1 MKLKAWSETERKKLE
16 QLQKQL
22 TDLHSARDADIC
34 RETVYYES
42 GGVRLG
48 IDVYRPTADKYPGV
62 RPGILFFFGG
72 GFRVG
77 TRLSF
82 RDQAEACARQGYVA
96 FSAEYRISLRYD
108 VNAGDSMRD
117 GAAAWMFL
125 RENAGKWHLDP
136 GRIVLSGGSAGGMVA
151 AMCGPISGKD
161 PAGLAL
167 FNPVILDDEDPK
179 SQVSRLVSKE
189 IGGVAVF
196 NTKSVQPGIPV
207 LVMHGEEDQVVPISS
222 IRRYAEYANAHSGN
236 VKLVAYPRA
245 RHSFYFSNLN
255 RAFFYLTMGELLQF
269 LEKISG

>member
-48 IDVYRPTADKYPGV
+48 IDVYRPNADKYPGV

-136 GRIVLSGGSAGGMVA
+136 GRIVFPVVRRGGWSPPCAAPSAG
-151 AMCGPISGKD
+151 
-161 PAGLAL
+161 
-167 FNPVILDDEDPK
+167 
-179 SQVSRLVSKE
+179 R
-189 IGGVAVF
+189 
-196 NTKSVQPGIPV
+196 
-207 LVMHGEEDQVVPISS
+207 
-222 IRRYAEYANAHSGN
+222 IRQDLRC
-236 VKLVAYPRA
+236 LI
-245 RHSFYFSNLN
+245 
-255 RAFFYLTMGELLQF
+255 Q
-269 LEKISG
+269 

>member
-48 IDVYRPTADKYPGV
+48 IDVYRPNADKYPGV

-96 FSAEYRISLRYD
+96 FSAGYRISLRYD

-136 GRIVLSGGSAGGMVA
+136 GRIVLSGGSAGGGWSPPCA
-151 AMCGPISGKD
+151 APS
-161 PAGLAL
+161 AG
-167 FNPVILDDEDPK
+167 
-179 SQVSRLVSKE
+179 R
-189 IGGVAVF
+189 
-196 NTKSVQPGIPV
+196 
-207 LVMHGEEDQVVPISS
+207 
-222 IRRYAEYANAHSGN
+222 IRQDLRC
-236 VKLVAYPRA
+236 LI
-245 RHSFYFSNLN
+245 
-255 RAFFYLTMGELLQF
+255 Q
-269 LEKISG
+269 